1 MRATATRSVLRAT
14 VAIAVVAAGM
24 SVGPRPAIAVDPLTG
39 RPDTSV
45 FDNRPSTPSY
55 CGVFD
60 GSPCVPQVQGSP
72 GQDMRLTIVSPDL
85 AAATGQEPDK
95 QLDSMRLFFAALRA
109 CWEPPPLDKAQSR
122 LEISVRLSFNRT
134 GEIIG
139 RPRVTYTSPN
149 TPYETKQ
156 VYWNAIVAALDR
168 CTPMPFSKKFGD
180 AVAGRPIAIRFVDNR
195 K

>member
-1 MRATATRSVLRAT
+1 MSKAATRRMT
-14 VAIAVVAAGM
+14 RAVVAVAAATMG
-24 SVGPRPAIAVDPLTG
+24 VGLLPTPGYAVDPLTG

-45 FDNRPSTPSY
+45 FDNRPSTPSF

-60 GSPCVPQVQGSP
+60 GSPCVPEVQGAI
-72 GQDMRLTIVSPDL
+72 GQDMRLTVESRDMTAP
-85 AAATGQEPDK
+85 AGQPPEK
-95 QLDSMRLFFAALRA
+95 RLDSMRVFFAALRA

-122 LEISVRLSFNRT
+122 LEMSVRLSFSRT

-149 TPYETKQ
+149 TPQETKL
-156 VYWNAIVAALDR
+156 VYWNAITAALDR
-168 CTPMPFSKKFGD
+168 CTPMPFTKSFGN